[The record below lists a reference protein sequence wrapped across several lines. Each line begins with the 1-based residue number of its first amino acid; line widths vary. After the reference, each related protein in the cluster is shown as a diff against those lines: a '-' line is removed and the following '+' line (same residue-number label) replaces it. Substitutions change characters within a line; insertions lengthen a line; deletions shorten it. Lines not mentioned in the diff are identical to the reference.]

1 MYLELCL
8 VKKTFPSFSLP
19 KLKRLKKKN
28 LKTQNPLHLSDFIL
42 RREAEVIIDYF
53 LVVIIKMSSTAWTV
67 ILLDIFIKDVYISV
81 AHLE

>member
-19 KLKRLKKKN
+19 KLKRLKKN

-42 RREAEVIIDYF
+42 RREAEVIIDHF
-53 LVVIIKMSSTAWTV
+53 LVVII
-67 ILLDIFIKDVYISV
+67 
-81 AHLE
+81 